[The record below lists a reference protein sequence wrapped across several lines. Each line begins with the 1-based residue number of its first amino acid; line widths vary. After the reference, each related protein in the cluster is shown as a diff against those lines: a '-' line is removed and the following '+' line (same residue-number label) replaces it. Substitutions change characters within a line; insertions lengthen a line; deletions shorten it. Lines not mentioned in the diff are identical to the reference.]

1 MGSARADTT
10 AAPIRNLRRRRA
22 TAGTA
27 MANSSGMLCTAM
39 ATATRTPMSGLADG
53 PQLRVV
59 SSGQTYAPAD
69 LVVARVIRLRGITT
83 PEEEAVLFGLAT
95 ADGQQLGAYVP
106 PYRPAMPAEDAAIAT
121 QLHQKV
127 SPADEVRSHGRH
139 DHVAA
144 VFGTREAAQG
154 TVDELRQQGFG
165 TDRMGMAVREGA
177 PRVFERDAETE
188 VLHDAG
194 MGAAAGG
201 AIGFLAGMAIAAIV
215 FVPGGIIGL
224 GGILALGAG
233 STLGGAMLG
242 GYIGQD
248 TADRAFDER
257 EELSEMHLEPGKVLV
272 VVCSH
277 GHPADVEEIM
287 ERHHGDLVLRA
298 RRR

>member
-1 MGSARADTT
+1 MTVETVTQA
-10 AAPIRNLRRRRA
+10 RRA
-22 TAGTA
+22 LAHEGFVED
-27 MANSSGMLCTAM
+27 LV
-39 ATATRTPMSGLADG
+39 ADG
-53 PQLRVV
+53 QELRVV
-59 SSGQTYAPAD
+59 SSGRTYAPAE

-95 ADGQQLGAYVP
+95 TDGHQLGAYAP
-106 PYRPAMPAEDAAIAT
+106 RYRPAMPTGDAAIAAR
-121 QLHQKV
+121 LHQQV
-127 SPADEVRSHGRH
+127 SPEDKVRSHGSH

-144 VFGTREAAQG
+144 VFGSREAAQA
-154 TVDELRQQGFG
+154 TVDQLRQQGIS
-165 TDRMGMAVREGA
+165 TDRMGIAVREGA
-177 PRVFERDAETE
+177 PRVFERNAETE
-188 VLHDAG
+188 VLHDAE

-215 FVPGGIIGL
+215 FIPGGIIGL

-257 EELSEMHLEPGKVLV
+257 QELSELHLEHGQVLV

-277 GHPADVEEIM
+277 RHPADVEEIM
-287 ERHHGDLVLRA
+287 ERHGGDLVLRA
-298 RRR
+298 RRP